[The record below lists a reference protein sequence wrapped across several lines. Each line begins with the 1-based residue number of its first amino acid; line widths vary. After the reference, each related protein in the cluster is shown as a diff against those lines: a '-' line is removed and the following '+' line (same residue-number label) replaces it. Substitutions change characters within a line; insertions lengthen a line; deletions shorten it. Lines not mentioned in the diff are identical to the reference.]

1 MQQNI
6 QESWERG
13 FGVQIGAIIC
23 EFLLNFAQFC
33 YFIVSRKY
41 IATALE
47 GFQNGFEGILQ
58 LHFLNPAILVLF
70 PEISTLYQQHK
81 NWNVISRN
89 VSGLSKR
96 SKIFANT

>member
-6 QESWERG
+6 QESGERG

-23 EFLLNFAQFC
+23 KFLLNFTQFC

-47 GFQNGFEGILQ
+47 GFANGLKTFFNSHLFKAMI
-58 LHFLNPAILVLF
+58 LNPLMKELF
-70 PEISTLYQQHK
+70 K
-81 NWNVISRN
+81 
-89 VSGLSKR
+89 
-96 SKIFANT
+96 

>member
-6 QESWERG
+6 QEIGERG

-23 EFLLNFAQFC
+23 KFLLNFAQFC

-47 GFQNGFEGILQ
+47 GFQNGLK
-58 LHFLNPAILVLF
+58 AIL
-70 PEISTLYQQHK
+70 
-81 NWNVISRN
+81 
-89 VSGLSKR
+89 
-96 SKIFANT
+96 